1 MNSRDGRRAFTL
13 IELLVVIAVI
23 GILVALLLPA
33 VQAAREA
40 ARRSSCTNNLKQVAL
55 AFHHYHDAFKS
66 FPYGGDTGPTMPNSA
81 DPLAFH
87 NYGWAYHILPFME
100 QTNAYVEGTN
110 DFNKLRQTVIE
121 AYHCPSRRRPQL
133 YKNDAK
139 CDYAANGGA
148 SSSAD
153 NGAVQIS
160 SRAPPSMSDLLD
172 GTTNTLLAAELRVHR
187 AYMLSGG
194 CCGDNEDCYTN
205 GWGDDNVRFAQKPP
219 EPDPVDDA
227 LPDTIVDGQFG
238 GPHPGVV
245 MAALA
250 DGSVRSVR
258 FSVKLSV
265 FRLFCR
271 RNDGQPFSMDEL

>member
-1 MNSRDGRRAFTL
+1 
-13 IELLVVIAVI
+13 
-23 GILVALLLPA
+23 VALG
-33 VQAAREA
+33 
-40 ARRSSCTNNLKQVAL
+40 
-55 AFHHYHDAFKS
+55 FHNYHDTHKT
-66 FPYGGDTGPTMPNSA
+66 FPYGGNDGPTMPNSA

-87 NYGWAYHILPFME
+87 NYAWTYHILPFME
-100 QTNAYVEGTN
+100 QTNAYDEGTKN
-110 DFNKLRQTVIE
+110 FNKLRQTVIE
-121 AYHCPSRRRPQL
+121 IYHCPSRRGPQL

-139 CDYAANGGA
+139 CDYAANGGL
-148 SSSAD
+148 SGSAN
-153 NGAVQIS
+153 NGVVEIS
-160 SRAPPSMSDLLD
+160 SRSPPSISDIID
-172 GTTNTLLAAELRVHR
+172 GTANTLLVAERRVHR

-194 CCGDNEDCYTN
+194 CCGDNEDCYTY

-219 EPDPVDDA
+219 EPDTVDTM

-238 GPHPGVV
+238 GSHPGVV

-271 RNDGQPFSMDEL
+271 RNDRQSFSMDEL